1 MISPDESNQ
10 SAATPPLAAIIL
22 AAGMG
27 TRMRS
32 ALPKVMHK
40 VAGRPMLAH
49 VLAGLA
55 TLKPQRQVVV
65 VGPGMENVAT
75 LAAPVPTAVQT
86 DRRGTAHAVL
96 AAMPAI
102 GAFDGTILVTV
113 GDAPLLRPETY
124 ARLVKARADSDAGI
138 AVLAF
143 NAADPTGYG
152 RMVRDAAGDLLKI
165 VEHAEADAATR
176 ALTLCNGGV
185 MAFDGAALPGWLAQ
199 IQPNNAKGEFYL
211 TDAVGLA
218 ARDGRRMV
226 IVEAEEEELMG
237 LDDRVDLAAGEA
249 VMQGRLRRAAMVA
262 GATLVDPA
270 SIFFSWDTKI
280 GRDVVIGPH
289 VVFGPGVSVADGAE
303 IKSFSHLEGC
313 EVGPGAIVGP
323 FARLRPGAV
332 LEQDVHVGNFV
343 EVKNTR
349 IEAGAKANHLTYLG
363 DARVG
368 ARANIGAGTIT
379 CNYDG
384 FSKFH
389 TDIGAGAF
397 IGSNSALVAPIRIGD
412 GAIVAAGSTL
422 THDVPADAVAFGRA
436 RQSERPGVAAAFRAS
451 RKKKKD

>member
-1 MISPDESNQ
+1 MNNPEESNQ
-10 SAATPPLAAIIL
+10 SAPTPPLAAIIL
-22 AAGMG
+22 AAGIG

-55 TLKPQRQVVV
+55 TLKPARQVMV
-65 VGPGMENVAT
+65 VGPGMEAVT
-75 LAAPVPTAVQT
+75 KLAAPIPTVIQT
-86 DRRGTAHAVL
+86 DRRGTAHAVM
-96 AAMPAI
+96 AAAEILPY
-102 GAFDGTILVTV
+102 DGTVLVTV

-124 ARLVKARADSDAGI
+124 ARLVQARAQSGVGI
-138 AVLAF
+138 AALAF
-143 NAADPTGYG
+143 HAADPAGYG
-152 RMVRDAAGDLLKI
+152 RMVQDAAGDLLRI
-165 VEHAEADAATR
+165 VEHAEADDATR
-176 ALTLCNGGV
+176 ALTLCNAAV

-199 IQPNNAKGEFYL
+199 IQPNNAKGELYL
-211 TDAVGLA
+211 TDAVALA
-218 ARDGRRMV
+218 AKDGRRMV

-262 GATLVDPA
+262 GATLVDPP
-270 SIFFSWDTKI
+270 SIFFSWDTRI
-280 GRDVVIGPH
+280 GRDVVIAPH
-289 VVFGPGVSVADGAE
+289 VVFGPGVSIADGAE

-332 LEQDVHVGNFV
+332 LEQDVHIGNFV

-368 ARANIGAGTIT
+368 AKANIGAGTIT

-397 IGSNSALVAPIRIGD
+397 IGSNSSLVAPIRIGD

-422 THDVPADAVAFGRA
+422 TQDVPADAIAFGRA
-436 RQSERPGVAAAFRAS
+436 RQSGRAGVAPAFRAA
-451 RKKKKD
+451 RKKQKD

>member
-1 MISPDESNQ
+1 
-10 SAATPPLAAIIL
+10 
-22 AAGMG
+22 
-27 TRMRS
+27 MRS
-32 ALPKVMHK
+32 ALPKAMHK

-55 TLKPQRQVVV
+55 TLNPVRQVVV
-65 VGPGMENVAT
+65 IGPGMEAVAT
-75 LAAPVPTAVQT
+75 LAAPIPSVVQVE
-86 DRRGTAHAVL
+86 RRGTAHAVL
-96 AAMPAI
+96 TAI
-102 GAFDGTILVTV
+102 PVLGPFDGTILVTV

-124 ARLVKARADSDAGI
+124 ARLVAARAESGAGV

-143 NAADPTGYG
+143 HAADPTGYG
-152 RMVRDAAGDLLKI
+152 RMVQDASGDLLKI

-185 MAFDGAALPGWLAQ
+185 MAFDGAALPGWLAR
-199 IQPNNAKGEFYL
+199 IQPNNAKSEFYL
-211 TDAVGLA
+211 TDAVALA
-218 ARDGRRMV
+218 SADARRMV

-237 LDDRVDLAAGEA
+237 LDSRVDLAEGEA
-249 VMQGRLRRAAMVA
+249 VAQKRLRQAAMVG
-262 GATLVDPA
+262 GATLVDPD
-270 SIFFSWDTKI
+270 SVFFSWDTKL
-280 GRDVVIGPH
+280 GQDVTIGPS
-289 VVFGPGVSVADGAE
+289 VIFGPGVTVADGAE

-313 EVGPGAIVGP
+313 SVGPGSIVGP

-332 LEQDVHVGNFV
+332 LEADVHVGNFV

-349 IEAGAKANHLTYLG
+349 IEAGAKANHLSYLG
-363 DARVG
+363 DARIG
-368 ARANIGAGTIT
+368 AKANIGAGAIT

-422 THDVPADAVAFGRA
+422 TQDVEADAIAFGRA
-436 RQSERPGVAAAFRAS
+436 RQSQRANVATAFRAS

>member
-1 MISPDESNQ
+1 MNNPEESNQ

-55 TLKPQRQVVV
+55 TLKPARQVVV
-65 VGPGMENVAT
+65 VGPGMEAVT
-75 LAAPVPTAVQT
+75 KLAAPVPTVIQT
-86 DRRGTAHAVL
+86 DRRGTAHAVM
-96 AAMPAI
+96 AAAAEILPY
-102 GAFDGTILVTV
+102 DGTVLVTV

-124 ARLVKARADSDAGI
+124 ARLIQARAQGDVGI
-138 AVLAF
+138 AALAF
-143 NAADPTGYG
+143 HAADPTGYG
-152 RMVRDAAGDLLKI
+152 RMVQDASGDLLRI

-176 ALTLCNGGV
+176 ALTLCNAAV

-218 ARDGRRMV
+218 AKDGRRMV

-249 VMQGRLRRAAMVA
+249 VMQARLRRAAMVA

-270 SIFFSWDTKI
+270 STFFSWDTRI

-368 ARANIGAGTIT
+368 AKANIGAGTIT

-397 IGSNSALVAPIRIGD
+397 IGSNASLVAPIKIGD

-422 THDVPADAVAFGRA
+422 TQDVPADAVAFGRA
-436 RQSERPGVAAAFRAS
+436 RQSERPGVAPAFRAA

>member
-1 MISPDESNQ
+1 MPTTSQTSVSQ
-10 SAATPPLAAIIL
+10 ATPPLAVIVL

-27 TRMRS
+27 VRMRS

-55 TLKPQRQVVV
+55 SLNPARQLVV
-65 VGPGMENVAT
+65 VGPDMTAVTA
-75 LAAPVPTAVQT
+75 LAAPVPTVVQT
-86 DRRGTAHAVL
+86 ERLGTAHAVM
-96 AAMPAI
+96 AAAAEVLPYE
-102 GAFDGTILVTV
+102 GTVLVTV

-124 ARLVKARADSDAGI
+124 ARLVQARTQSGVGI
-138 AVLAF
+138 AALAF
-143 NAADPTGYG
+143 HAADPTGYG
-152 RMVRDAAGDLLKI
+152 RMVRDASGDLLRI
-165 VEHAEADAATR
+165 VEHAEADEATR
-176 ALTLCNGGV
+176 ALTLCNAAV
-185 MAFDGAALPGWLAQ
+185 MAFDGAALSGWLAQ
-199 IQPNNAKGEFYL
+199 IRPNNAKGEFYL
-211 TDAVGLA
+211 TDAVALA
-218 ARDGRRMV
+218 AKDGRRMV
-226 IVEAEEEELMG
+226 IVEADEEELMG

-262 GATLVDPA
+262 GATLVDPG
-270 SIFFSWDTKI
+270 SVFFSWDTRI
-280 GRDVVIGPH
+280 GRDVVIAPH
-289 VVFGPGVSVADGAE
+289 VVFGPGVSIADGAE

-368 ARANIGAGTIT
+368 PKANIGAGTIT

-397 IGSNSALVAPIRIGD
+397 IGSNAALVAPIKIGD

-422 THDVPADAVAFGRA
+422 TKDVPAGAVAFGRA
-436 RQSERPGVAAAFRAS
+436 RQSDRPGVADAFRAS

>member
-1 MISPDESNQ
+1 MISPDEANSSPVQ
-10 SAATPPLAAIIL
+10 PPLAAIIL

-32 ALPKVMHK
+32 VLPKVMHK

-49 VLAGLA
+49 VLAGLGVLNPA
-55 TLKPQRQVVV
+55 RQVVV
-65 VGPGMENVAT
+65 VGPGMEAVAQ
-75 LAAPVPTAVQT
+75 LVAPVPTVIQT
-86 DRRGTAHAVL
+86 DRRGTAHAVQTAL
-96 AAMPAI
+96 PLLD
-102 GAFDGTILVTV
+102 GFEGTIIVTV
-113 GDAPLLRPETY
+113 GDAPLLRPDTY
-124 ARLVKARADSDAGI
+124 ARLAAARARSNAGI

-143 NAADPTGYG
+143 DAADPTGYG

-199 IQPNNAKGEFYL
+199 IRPNNAKGEFYL
-211 TDAVGLA
+211 TDAVALA
-218 ARDGRRMV
+218 AKDGRRIV
-226 IVEAEEEELMG
+226 IVEAAEEELMG

-262 GATLVDPA
+262 GATLVDP
-270 SIFFSWDTKI
+270 SSVFFSWDTRI
-280 GRDVVIGPH
+280 GCDVVIAPH
-289 VVFGPGVSVADGAE
+289 VVFGPGVTVADGAE

-368 ARANIGAGTIT
+368 AKANIGAGTIT

-397 IGSNSALVAPIRIGD
+397 IGSNSALVAPITIGD
-412 GAIVAAGSTL
+412 GAIVAAGSTV
-422 THDVPADAVAFGRA
+422 TKDVPAEALAFARA
-436 RQSERPGVAAAFRAS
+436 RQTERPGAAAAFRAS
-451 RKKKKD
+451 RKNKKD